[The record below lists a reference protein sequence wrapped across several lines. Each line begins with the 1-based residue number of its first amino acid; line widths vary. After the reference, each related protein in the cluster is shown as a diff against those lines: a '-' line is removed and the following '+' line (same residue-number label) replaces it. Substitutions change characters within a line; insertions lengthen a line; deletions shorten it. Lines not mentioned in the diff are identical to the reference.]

1 KLRDL
6 SPLREVFVHHEVEWV
21 LHAGLQDI
29 ELLVQALGAPAPTKI
44 FDTQIAW
51 ALLGPEASVSL
62 SYLKFKVLGI
72 RAGKPH
78 QADDWLRR
86 PLPESQLRYAAS
98 DIEHLPAIRAELGAR
113 AEARNRL
120 EIIYQAS
127 REVAEPSVAPDA
139 ELSLSSFRNAWQL
152 NRRTQAALR
161 FLIQWYNARPPQE
174 R

>member
-1 KLRDL
+1 
-6 SPLREVFVHHEVEWV
+6 SFAAPNCEWV

-29 ELLVQALGAPAPTKI
+29 ELLCERLGIAAPEKV

-62 SYLKFKVLGI
+62 SYLKFRMLGI

-98 DIEHLPAIRAELGAR
+98 DIEHLPELRQQLGKRAEPQGRLR
-113 AEARNRL
+113 A
-120 EIIYQAS
+120 IHHAS
-127 REVAEPSVAPDA
+127 SEVAKPSQELDS
-139 ELSLSSFRNAWQL
+139 ELSLASFRNAWQL
-152 NRRTQAALR
+152 NRRTQA
-161 FLIQWYNARPPQE
+161 
-174 R
+174 